1 MREKRRKYFF
11 TKAGA
16 RKQLSLNEFDHNFS
30 RVLPCL
36 TQSLRGRVPS
46 KITFP
51 VAPVT
56 TTPTRKFH
64 LLGVP
69 VIGSLLLAGCLSG
82 SGQKPIT
89 LAPQPPKSAETPQV
103 AQPPKAAVPDPL
115 AVLIAESDRHF
126 EAGRRE
132 LTLGHLERAK
142 AEFDQALDTL
152 LESPEGARN
161 NQRLREHFD
170 RLVDRISVLEQAALA
185 TGDGFSETKSEP
197 AAIDALL
204 AIETFE
210 SSSPKPATAE
220 TVQADLESTTH
231 DIPIPTND
239 KVLRYVELFQGRLR
253 EFLSEGLSRGVQYL
267 PMIQA
272 TFRAEGLPLDLA
284 YIPLIESAFKPSALS
299 RAKARGV
306 WQFMRGT
313 ALENGLKADWYLDER
328 ADPVKATTAA
338 AKYLKTLFNTFE
350 DWHLAMASYNG
361 GPGRVRRALTRSRQ
375 NDFWKL
381 TSSTRWLPR
390 ETREYVP
397 MILAAVIIAKNPAQY
412 GFEIVPMAP
421 TPTET
426 VTVPPALDLRRVAEW
441 AGVPVDDIQRLNPEF
456 RRWTTPV
463 RQGEYTIKVP
473 EGTADKVR
481 AALEGAAPNQ
491 LNALQFHTVKRGET
505 LASIAKKL
513 RVNRTDLAEANYLR
527 ATARVAAGTRLVIPR
542 MPSAA
547 LLARAT
553 REPSSDLEKTA
564 ESIVAD
570 VLTETTPVTP
580 LVENRAP
587 VRTYRVRSGDTL
599 YAIAKRFRLSVNQL
613 KSWNKLQTSNL
624 KIGTRLLL
632 QSPRS

>member
-1 MREKRRKYFF
+1 
-11 TKAGA
+11 
-16 RKQLSLNEFDHNFS
+16 
-30 RVLPCL
+30 
-36 TQSLRGRVPS
+36 VPS

-51 VAPVT
+51 V
-56 TTPTRKFH
+56 
-64 LLGVP
+64 VP
-69 VIGSLLLAGCLSG
+69 LIGSLLLAGCFSG
-82 SGQKPIT
+82 SGQKPVT
-89 LAPQPPKSAETPQV
+89 LAPQAPVPAAPV
-103 AQPPKAAVPDPL
+103 APAAPVVPAADPI
-115 AVLIAESDRHF
+115 ADLIAESDRHF
-126 EAGRRE
+126 EAGREE
-132 LTLGHLERAK
+132 LAVGHLERAK
-142 AEFDQALDTL
+142 AEFDRALDTL
-152 LESPEGARN
+152 LESPDGARSSP
-161 NQRLREHFD
+161 RLREHFD
-170 RLVDRISVLEQAALA
+170 RLVDRISVLEQAALT
-185 TGDGFSETKSEP
+185 TGDGFSETKTEP
-197 AAIDALL
+197 ALIDSLL
-204 AIETFE
+204 GPETFE
-210 SSSPKPATAE
+210 TTTPKPATAE
-220 TVQADLESTTH
+220 AVQADLEFTTH

-239 KVLRYVELFQGRLR
+239 RVLRYVELFQGRLR
-253 EFLSEGLSRGVQYL
+253 EFLTEGLARGVQYL

-328 ADPVKATTAA
+328 ADPVKATQAA
-338 AKYLKTLFNTFE
+338 AKYLKTLFTMFE

-412 GFEIVPMAP
+412 GFEIVPMIP

-441 AGVPVDDIQRLNPEF
+441 AGVPVDDIQKLNPEF

-463 RQGEYTIKVP
+463 RPGDYTIKVP
-473 EGTADKVR
+473 EGTAEKVR
-481 AALEGAAPNQ
+481 EGLAASAPNQ

-505 LASIAKKL
+505 LASIARKL
-513 RVNRTDLAEANYLR
+513 RVSRADLAEANYLR
-527 ATARVAAGTRLVIPR
+527 ATSRVSVGTRLVIPR

-553 REPSSDLEKTA
+553 KEPSDLEKTA
-564 ESIVAD
+564 ASIVTD
-570 VLTETTPVTP
+570 VLAETTAVAPM
-580 LVENRAP
+580 VENRAP
-587 VRTYRVRSGDTL
+587 VRTYRVKSGDTL
-599 YAIAKRFRLSVNQL
+599 YGIAKRFNLTINQL
-613 KSWNKLQTSNL
+613 KTWNRLRTTNL
-624 KIGTRLLL
+624 KIGTRLLI
-632 QSPRS
+632 QSPRPTSTQ

>member
-1 MREKRRKYFF
+1 M
-11 TKAGA
+11 
-16 RKQLSLNEFDHNFS
+16 
-30 RVLPCL
+30 
-36 TQSLRGRVPS
+36 PS

-51 VAPVT
+51 VVPAVSA
-56 TTPTRKFH
+56 PTRIVRA
-64 LLGVP
+64 LGAP
-69 VIGSLLLAGCLSG
+69 IFGSLLLTGCLS
-82 SGQKPIT
+82 SQQPVE
-89 LAPQPPKSAETPQV
+89 LAPQAPAPVSPAAPV
-103 AQPPKAAVPDPL
+103 APVAPAIPDPV
-115 AVLIAESDRHF
+115 AELIAESDRHF
-126 EAGRRE
+126 EAGRKE
-132 LTLGHLERAK
+132 LAVGHLDQAK
-142 AEFDQALDTL
+142 AEFDRALDTL

-161 NQRLREHFD
+161 NARLREHFD
-170 RLVDRISVLEQAALA
+170 RLVDRISVLEQAALT

-210 SSSPKPATAE
+210 STPLKPATAE
-220 TVQADLESTTH
+220 TVQADLDSTAH

-239 KVLRYVELFQGRLR
+239 RVLRYVELFQGRLR
-253 EFLSEGLSRGVQYL
+253 EFLTEGLSRGVQYL

-328 ADPVKATTAA
+328 ADPAKSTAAA

-361 GPGRVRRALTRSRQ
+361 GPGRVRRALTRSRK
-375 NDFWKL
+375 NDFWQL
-381 TSSTRWLPR
+381 TASTRWLPR

-397 MILAAVIIAKNPAQY
+397 MILAAMSIAKNPAQY
-412 GFEIVPMAP
+412 GFEIVPMPA

-426 VTVPPALDLRRVAEW
+426 VVVPEALDLRRVAEW
-441 AGVPVDDIQRLNPEF
+441 AGVPMDDIQKLNPEF

-463 RQGEYTIKVP
+463 KKGNYTIKVP
-473 EGTADKVR
+473 EGTAESVR
-481 AALEGAAPNQ
+481 AGLAASAPNQ

-505 LASIAKKL
+505 LATIANKL

-527 ATARVAAGTRLVIPR
+527 TTSRVTAGTRLVIPR

-553 REPSSDLEKTA
+553 KAPSDLEKTA
-564 ESIVAD
+564 ESIVSD
-570 VLTETTPVTP
+570 VLAETTAVAPM
-580 LVENRAP
+580 VENREA
-587 VRTYRVRSGDTL
+587 VRTYRVKSGDTL
-599 YAIAKRFRLSVNQL
+599 YAIARRFKVTVNQL
-613 KSWNKLQTSNL
+613 KTWNRLQTTNL
-624 KIGTRLLL
+624 QIGTRLLL
-632 QSPRS
+632 QQPRSSGLQ

>member
-1 MREKRRKYFF
+1 M
-11 TKAGA
+11 
-16 RKQLSLNEFDHNFS
+16 
-30 RVLPCL
+30 
-36 TQSLRGRVPS
+36 PS

-51 VAPVT
+51 VVPAGT
-56 TTPTRKFH
+56 RTRIARALGTP
-64 LLGVP
+64 L
-69 VIGSLLLAGCLSG
+69 IGALLLAGCISAT
-82 SGQKPIT
+82 KPKPVVV
-89 LAPQPPKSAETPQV
+89 APQPPAEPV
-103 AQPPKAAVPDPL
+103 APAAPVAPAPDPI
-115 AVLIAESDRHF
+115 AILIANSDRHF
-126 EAGRRE
+126 EAGRQE
-132 LTLGHLERAK
+132 LAVGHLEQAK
-142 AEFDQALDTL
+142 TEFDRALDAL
-152 LESPEGARN
+152 LESPDGARG
-161 NQRLREHFD
+161 NQRLREYFD
-170 RLVDRISVLEQAALA
+170 RLVDRISVLEQAALT

-197 AAIDALL
+197 AAIDSLL
-204 AIETFE
+204 GIETFD
-210 SSSPKPATAE
+210 STPPRPATAE

-239 KVLRYVELFQGRLR
+239 RVLRYVELFQGRLR
-253 EFLSEGLSRGVQYL
+253 EFLTEGLSRGVQYL

-328 ADPVKATTAA
+328 ADPVKATQAA
-338 AKYLKTLFNTFE
+338 AKYLKTLHNMFE

-361 GPGRVRRALTRSRQ
+361 GPGRVRRALTRSRK
-375 NDFWKL
+375 NDFWQL
-381 TSSTRWLPR
+381 TGSTRWLPR

-412 GFEIVPMAP
+412 GFDIVPMEA

-441 AGVPVDDIQRLNPEF
+441 AGVPVDDIQKLNPEF

-463 RQGEYTIKVP
+463 KKGEYTIRVP
-473 EGTADKVR
+473 AGTADKVR
-481 AALEGAAPNQ
+481 DGLAASAPNQ

-505 LASIAKKL
+505 LATIARKL

-527 ATARVAAGTRLVIPR
+527 TTSRVAVGTRLVIPR

-547 LLARAT
+547 LLARAST
-553 REPSSDLEKTA
+553 ATTDVEKAA

-570 VLTETTPVTP
+570 VLEHTSAVEP
-580 LVENRAP
+580 LVDA
-587 VRTYRVRSGDTL
+587 RTSAYYRVRSGDTL
-599 YAIAKRFRLSVNQL
+599 YAIAKRTGTTVTQL
-613 KSWNKLQTSNL
+613 KTWNKLRTTNL
-624 KIGTRLLL
+624 KVGTRLLV
-632 QSPRS
+632 QSPRSTSTQ